1 MAVKSASKVPPKNN
15 TSTSGTTAIPT
26 VSHPKSPAH
35 QATRWASSGR
45 FVRAKSCARKDKII
59 PAIASG
65 IVKPIFYEYV
75 KEKNLQQVAHGIY
88 VSEDTWIDAMFLL
101 HLRCGQAVFSH
112 ESALFFHDLTD
123 REPSPYAITVRRGY
137 STTRLKAEG
146 LSVYT
151 IKPELYEVGLTT
163 GQTPFGHTVP
173 VYDMERTICDLLRS
187 RSSMEIQ
194 TFQGAL
200 KMYARRKD
208 KDLRTLMRYAGMF
221 RVEKILRQ
229 YLEVLL

>member
-1 MAVKSASKVPPKNN
+1 MYDSSTKGSDGMTKLERFAQLDGLLAEQDGMLQTSQAV
-15 TSTSGTTAIPT
+15 
-26 VSHPKSPAH
+26 
-35 QATRWASSGR
+35 
-45 FVRAKSCARKDKII
+45 AR
-59 PAIASG
+59 G
-65 IVKPIFYEYV
+65 IVKPIFYEYI
-75 KEKNLQQVAHGIY
+75 KERKLEQVAHGIY

-151 IKPELYEVGLTT
+151 IKPELFDVGVSS

-187 RSSMEIQ
+187 RSRIEIQ

-200 KMYARRKD
+200 KAYARRKD
-208 KDLRTLMRYAGMF
+208 KNLRALMQYAGMF
-221 RVEKILRQ
+221 KVEKILRQ
-229 YLEVLL
+229 YFEVLL

>member
-1 MAVKSASKVPPKNN
+1 MIHGGSII
-15 TSTSGTTAIPT
+15 TLFT
-26 VSHPKSPAH
+26 
-35 QATRWASSGR
+35 
-45 FVRAKSCARKDKII
+45 FVLYSCIIVARKEVMIVTRSERFEQLDRLLTEHDGMLQT
-59 PAIASG
+59 AQVIASG

-88 VSEDTWIDAMFLL
+88 VSEDAWVDAMFLL
-101 HLRCGQAVFSH
+101 HLRCNQAVFSH

-123 REPSPYAITVRRGY
+123 REPSKYSVTVRRGY
-137 STTRLKAEG
+137 SPTRLKAEG

-151 IKPELYEVGLTT
+151 MKPELFDVGLSS

-187 RSSMEIQ
+187 RSRIEIQ

-200 KMYARRKD
+200 KAYARRKD
-208 KDLRTLMRYAGMF
+208 KNLRALMQYAGMF
-221 RVEKILRQ
+221 KVEKILRQ
-229 YLEVLL
+229 YLEVLV

>member
-1 MAVKSASKVPPKNN
+1 MYDSSTKGSDGMTKLERFAQLDGLLAEQDGMLQTSQAV
-15 TSTSGTTAIPT
+15 
-26 VSHPKSPAH
+26 
-35 QATRWASSGR
+35 
-45 FVRAKSCARKDKII
+45 AR
-59 PAIASG
+59 G
-65 IVKPIFYEYV
+65 IVKPIFYEYI
-75 KEKNLQQVAHGIY
+75 KERKLEQVAHGIY

-151 IKPELYEVGLTT
+151 IKPELFDVGVSS

-187 RSSMEIQ
+187 RSRIEIQ

-200 KMYARRKD
+200 KSYARRKD
-208 KDLRTLMRYAGMF
+208 KNLRALMQYAGMF
-221 RVEKILRQ
+221 KVEKILRQ

>member
-1 MAVKSASKVPPKNN
+1 MIHGGSII
-15 TSTSGTTAIPT
+15 TLFT
-26 VSHPKSPAH
+26 
-35 QATRWASSGR
+35 
-45 FVRAKSCARKDKII
+45 FVLYSCIIVARKEVMIVTRSERFEQLDRLLTEHDGMLQT
-59 PAIASG
+59 AQVIASG

-88 VSEDTWIDAMFLL
+88 VSEDAWVDAMFLL
-101 HLRCGQAVFSH
+101 HLRCNQAVFSH

-123 REPSPYAITVRRGY
+123 REPSKYSVTVRRGY
-137 STTRLKAEG
+137 SPTRLKAEG

-151 IKPELYEVGLTT
+151 MKQELFDVGLSS

-187 RSSMEIQ
+187 RSRIEIQ

-200 KMYARRKD
+200 KAYARRKD
-208 KDLRTLMRYAGMF
+208 KNLRALMQYAGMF
-221 RVEKILRQ
+221 KVEKILRQ

>member
-1 MAVKSASKVPPKNN
+1 MYDSSTKGSDGMTKLERFAQLDGLLAEQDGMLQTSQAV
-15 TSTSGTTAIPT
+15 
-26 VSHPKSPAH
+26 
-35 QATRWASSGR
+35 
-45 FVRAKSCARKDKII
+45 AR
-59 PAIASG
+59 G
-65 IVKPIFYEYV
+65 IVKPIFYEYI
-75 KEKNLQQVAHGIY
+75 KERKLEQVAHGIY

-151 IKPELYEVGLTT
+151 IKPELFDVGVSS

-187 RSSMEIQ
+187 RSRIEIQ

-200 KMYARRKD
+200 KAYARRKD
-208 KDLRTLMRYAGMF
+208 KNLRALMQYAGMF
-221 RVEKILRQ
+221 KEEKILRQ

>member
-1 MAVKSASKVPPKNN
+1 MTRSERFEQLDRLL
-15 TSTSGTTAIPT
+15 TEHDGMLQTAQ
-26 VSHPKSPAH
+26 V
-35 QATRWASSGR
+35 
-45 FVRAKSCARKDKII
+45 
-59 PAIASG
+59 IASG

-88 VSEDTWIDAMFLL
+88 VSEDAWVDAMFLL
-101 HLRCGQAVFSH
+101 HLRCNQAVFSH

-123 REPSPYAITVRRGY
+123 REPSKYSVTVRRGY
-137 STTRLKAEG
+137 SPTRLKAEG

-151 IKPELYEVGLTT
+151 MKPELFDVGLSS

-187 RSSMEIQ
+187 RGRIEIQ

-200 KMYARRKD
+200 KAYARRKD
-208 KDLRTLMRYAGMF
+208 KNLRALMQYAGMF
-221 RVEKILRQ
+221 KVEKILRQ

>member
-1 MAVKSASKVPPKNN
+1 MTKSERFEQLDRLL
-15 TSTSGTTAIPT
+15 TEHDGMLQTAQ
-26 VSHPKSPAH
+26 V
-35 QATRWASSGR
+35 
-45 FVRAKSCARKDKII
+45 
-59 PAIASG
+59 IASG

-123 REPSPYAITVRRGY
+123 REPSPYAITVRRVQHH
-137 STTRLKAEG
+137 SLKSRG
-146 LSVYT
+146 PFCLT

-163 GQTPFGHTVP
+163 AQTPFGHTVP

-200 KMYARRKD
+200 KMYARRKGQGSAD
-208 KDLRTLMRYAGMF
+208 FDAVCRYVPG
-221 RVEKILRQ
+221 
-229 YLEVLL
+229 

>member
-1 MAVKSASKVPPKNN
+1 MIVTRSERFEQLDRLL
-15 TSTSGTTAIPT
+15 TEHDGMLQTAQ
-26 VSHPKSPAH
+26 V
-35 QATRWASSGR
+35 
-45 FVRAKSCARKDKII
+45 
-59 PAIASG
+59 IASG

-75 KEKNLQQVAHGIY
+75 KEKNLQQIAHGIY
-88 VSEDTWIDAMFLL
+88 VSEDAWVDAMFLL
-101 HLRCGQAVFSH
+101 HLRCNQAVFSH

-123 REPSPYAITVRRGY
+123 REPSKYSVTVRRGY
-137 STTRLKAEG
+137 SPTRLKAEG

-151 IKPELYEVGLTT
+151 MKPELFDVGLSS

-187 RSSMEIQ
+187 RSRIEIQ

-200 KMYARRKD
+200 KAYARRKD
-208 KDLRTLMRYAGMF
+208 KNLRALMQYAGMF
-221 RVEKILRQ
+221 KVEKILRQ

>member
-1 MAVKSASKVPPKNN
+1 MYDSSTKGSDGMTKLERFAQLDGLLAEQDGMLQTSQAV
-15 TSTSGTTAIPT
+15 
-26 VSHPKSPAH
+26 
-35 QATRWASSGR
+35 
-45 FVRAKSCARKDKII
+45 AR
-59 PAIASG
+59 G
-65 IVKPIFYEYV
+65 IVKPIFYEYI
-75 KEKNLQQVAHGIY
+75 KERKLEQVAHGIY

-137 STTRLKAEG
+137 STNRLKAEG

-151 IKPELYEVGLTT
+151 IKPELFDVGVSS

-187 RSSMEIQ
+187 RSRIEIQ

-200 KMYARRKD
+200 KAYARRKD
-208 KDLRTLMRYAGMF
+208 KNLRALMQYAGMF
-221 RVEKILRQ
+221 KVEKILRQ